1 MRNQNIKQHYVPQFY
16 LRNFADKNG
25 NINVFDINRENHY
38 KTSPRNECYEKLLYD
53 LNPEILNRFSDN
65 TNHYEEIVDDK
76 IRILNEEVS
85 SILIN
90 SLNKAISTG
99 KGFEFIS
106 SDREILYDFIVL
118 QTFRTPFYRKRLNYL
133 CFSFALRT
141 EIDFLDEKELLDLIH
156 NLLLFGVVERL
167 YNLDFKLNE
176 TYHLFFDHLIDEILS
191 LKLQLRDSQKLFLLN
206 KSTEKF
212 ITSNTPVN
220 IRWKPDFLA
229 HLKMLVT
236 TMDKEKPILDIGNY
250 LEFMTIHLPMSRE
263 FSIFIFNKNVD
274 NNLNEMNQSVGIIR
288 DYNSDLA
295 FNLNYS
301 TFLKSSDKVF
311 SSTDNFDKFIEWKN
325 NRINPFLKFEFRELN
340 I

>member
-1 MRNQNIKQHYVPQFY
+1 MRKQNIKQHYVPQFY
-16 LRNFADKNG
+16 LRNFVEKNG
-25 NINVFDINRENHY
+25 SINVFDVNRENNY

-65 TNHYEEIVDDK
+65 ANHYEEIVDDK
-76 IRILNEEVS
+76 IRVLNEEVS

-90 SLNKAISTG
+90 SLDKAISTE
-99 KGFEFIS
+99 KGFEFIR
-106 SDREILYDFIVL
+106 SDREKLYDFIVI
-118 QTFRTPFYRKRLNYL
+118 QTFRTPFYRERLSYL

-156 NLLLFGVVERL
+156 NLLLFGVVEKL
-167 YNLDFKLNE
+167 YDLNFKLNKM
-176 TYHLFFDHLIDEILS
+176 YHLFFDHLIDEILS
-191 LKLQLRDSQKLFLLN
+191 LKLQLRDAQKLFLLN

-229 HLKMLVT
+229 NRKMLMT
-236 TMDKEKPILDIGNY
+236 PIDEEKPIIDFGNY
-250 LEFMTIHLPMSRE
+250 LEFMTIHLPMSSD

-274 NNLNEMNQSVGIIR
+274 NNLSEMKQAIGIIR

-311 SSTDNFDKFIEWKN
+311 SSTDNFDKFIKWKN
-325 NRINPFLKFEFRELN
+325 NRINPLLKFEFHE
-340 I
+340 